1 MWPFGRISG
10 LGGGLVRQR
19 TVRFRLTLLY
29 GGLFIVSGIC
39 LLALTYLLIERLSP
53 SLFVAFESKSA
64 GITPGGLGGVPAPAG
79 PAGHSAAMIRWA
91 GLNHLLEVSGV
102 ALAIMAVISITMGWL
117 VARRILR
124 PLRTMTA
131 TARSISDHN
140 LHERLAVAGPADEL
154 KELGD
159 TMDGLLSR
167 LEAVVN
173 AQRQFA
179 ANASHELRT
188 PLTLERTLLEA
199 ILTEPRPTQAAW
211 RSTCEQVLTSS
222 QRQAAVVEA
231 LLVLAQSQRRLD
243 HQKLFELTDLVTNAI
258 TASEPDLS
266 AAGLT
271 ISTALER
278 HHICGDARLIDH
290 LISNLLQN
298 AIRHN
303 IPHGKV
309 QVAVTAATRTGE
321 VTLRVIN
328 SGPLVPANQIERLLQ
343 PFQRLGTQRTSA
355 RDGVGLG
362 LSIVKAIA
370 DAHAASIHARPGP
383 DGGLDIEVIFPPA
396 HTRSAAELDSA
407 GSTGPVPRR

>member
-1 MWPFGRISG
+1 
-10 LGGGLVRQR
+10 
-19 TVRFRLTLLY
+19 VRFRLTLLY

-39 LLALTYLLIERLSP
+39 LLAVTYVLIEQLSP
-53 SLFVAFESKSA
+53 SLFVAVESKSP
-64 GITPGGLGGVPAPAG
+64 GWTPGGLEGLGRVPPRAG
-79 PAGHSAAMIRWA
+79 TTGHSATVIRWA
-91 GLNHLLEVSGV
+91 GLYHLLEVSGV
-102 ALAIMAVISITMGWL
+102 ALAVMAVISITMGWF
-117 VARRILR
+117 AAGRILR

-159 TMDGLLSR
+159 TIDGLLSR

-199 ILTEPRPTQAAW
+199 VLTEPHPTQADW

-222 QRQAAVVEA
+222 QRQAALVEA

-243 HQKLFELTDLVTNAI
+243 HQKLLELAIVVTNAI
-258 TASEPDLS
+258 RASEPDLL
-266 AAGLT
+266 AAGVT
-271 ISTALER
+271 ISSTLER
-278 HHICGDARLIDH
+278 HHISGDARLIYH

-303 IPHGKV
+303 VPRGWV
-309 QVAVTAATRTGE
+309 QVAVTAATHTGE

-328 SGPLVPANQIERLLQ
+328 SGPPVPASQIERLLQ
-343 PFQRLGTQRTSA
+343 PFQRMGPQRTGA

-370 DAHAASIHARPGP
+370 DAHAASVHARPGP

-396 HTRSAAELDSA
+396 HIRKAAELESA
-407 GSTGPVPRR
+407 AR

>member
-1 MWPFGRISG
+1 MWWFGRASG
-10 LGGGLVRQR
+10 LAGGLIRQR

-29 GGLFIVSGIC
+29 GGLFIASGIC
-39 LLALTYLLIERLSP
+39 LLALTYVLIEQLSP
-53 SLFVAFESKSA
+53 SLFVAVESKSP
-64 GITPGGLGGVPAPAG
+64 GLTWGGLGRPGGVPARVG
-79 PAGHSAAMIRWA
+79 PTGHSATVIRWA
-91 GLNHLLEVSGV
+91 GLSHLLEVSGV
-102 ALAIMAVISITMGWL
+102 ALAVMAVIAITMGWF
-117 VARRILR
+117 VAGRILR

-140 LHERLAVAGPADEL
+140 LHERLAVAGPTDEL

-159 TMDGLLSR
+159 TIDGLLSR

-199 ILTEPRPTQAAW
+199 ILTEPRPTQADW
-211 RSTCEQVLTSS
+211 RSTCERVLTSS
-222 QRQAAVVEA
+222 QRMAALVEA

-243 HQKLFELTDLVTNAI
+243 HHKLFDLAIVATNVI
-258 TASEPDLS
+258 RASEPVLL
-266 AAGLT
+266 AADMT
-271 ISTALER
+271 ISSTLER
-278 HHICGDARLIDH
+278 HHISGDARLIYH

-303 IPHGKV
+303 VPRGWV
-309 QVAVTAATRTGE
+309 QVAVTVVTHTGE
-321 VTLRVIN
+321 VSLRVIN
-328 SGPLVPANQIERLLQ
+328 SGPPVPANQIERLLR
-343 PFQRLGTQRTSA
+343 PFQRMDSQRAGA

-370 DAHAASIHARPGP
+370 DAHAASVHARPGP
-383 DGGLDIEVIFPPA
+383 DGGLDIEVVFPPA
-396 HTRSAAELDSA
+396 HIRRAPELESAA
-407 GSTGPVPRR
+407 R

>member
-1 MWPFGRISG
+1 MWSSGRGSG
-10 LGGGLVRQR
+10 LAGGPVRQR

-39 LLALTYLLIERLSP
+39 LFALTYVLIEQLSP
-53 SLFVAFESKSA
+53 SLFVAVESKSP
-64 GITPGGLGGVPAPAG
+64 GWTRGGLEGLARVPPRGGTT
-79 PAGHSAAMIRWA
+79 GHSATVIRWA
-91 GLNHLLEVSGV
+91 GLYHLLEVSGV
-102 ALAIMAVISITMGWL
+102 ALAVMAVISITMGWF
-117 VARRILR
+117 AAGRILR

-159 TMDGLLSR
+159 TIDGLLSR

-199 ILTEPRPTQAAW
+199 VLTEPHPTQADW
-211 RSTCEQVLTSS
+211 RSTCERVLTSS
-222 QRQAAVVEA
+222 QRQAALVEA

-243 HQKLFELTDLVTNAI
+243 HQKLFELSIVVTNAI
-258 TASEPDLS
+258 RTSEPDLL
-266 AAGLT
+266 AAGAT
-271 ISTALER
+271 ISSTLER
-278 HHICGDARLIDH
+278 HHISGDARLIYH

-303 IPHGKV
+303 VPRGWV
-309 QVAVTAATRTGE
+309 QVAVTAATHTGE
-321 VTLRVIN
+321 VSLRVIN
-328 SGPLVPANQIERLLQ
+328 SGPPVPASQIERLLQ
-343 PFQRLGTQRTSA
+343 PFQRMGPQRTGA

-370 DAHAASIHARPGP
+370 DAHAASVHAHPGP

-396 HTRSAAELDSA
+396 HIRKAAELESA
-407 GSTGPVPRR
+407 AR